1 MTDKEWKHYVDTG
14 KVSYNTIK
22 DIVERIKNGET
33 LGIKDLAIYNSNADM
48 IEVLLKKKQNITKI
62 YKENRNTN
70 IQHEKSTTI

>member
-48 IEVLLKKKQNITKI
+48 IEVLLKKK
-62 YKENRNTN
+62 
-70 IQHEKSTTI
+70 